1 MKLKKILMHPLF
13 AAACVFVGMILY
25 FGICYAFRA
34 KYGAYDLDKSGAT
47 DALTYL
53 FFGMAFAVLMCFNG
67 DYMNTPRQ
75 STYFGLIFLW
85 IVTLLREMGAQH
97 WLAINDTTAIKINY
111 FKNPNVP
118 FYGKIVSAV
127 VILSVLSVIGFLF
140 YKNFK
145 KMVKGFFKFNPL
157 YWTIATFG
165 GWGAITQI
173 ADRFNS
179 NYAKYTGERLSEP
192 ALFFVTIIEEGGE
205 SLLPLLFIVAL
216 VQCHLQLKN
225 NHL

>member
-1 MKLKKILMHPLF
+1 MNLKKIFMHPLF
-13 AAACVFVGMILY
+13 AGGCVLLGMGLY
-25 FGICYAFRA
+25 FAICYALRA
-34 KYGAYDLDKSGAT
+34 KYGPYDLDKSGAT

-53 FFGMAFAVLMCFNG
+53 FFGMAFSVLLCFYQ

-85 IVTLLREMGAQH
+85 VITLFREMGAQH

-118 FYGKIVSAV
+118 FYGKIISAV
-127 VILSVLSVIGFLF
+127 VILSVLSVIAFLF

-145 KMVKGFFKFNPL
+145 KMIRGFFKFNPL

-165 GWGAITQI
+165 GWGLITQI

-179 NYAKYTGERLSEP
+179 HYVKVTGERLSEP

-216 VQCHLQLKN
+216 IQFHLQLKE